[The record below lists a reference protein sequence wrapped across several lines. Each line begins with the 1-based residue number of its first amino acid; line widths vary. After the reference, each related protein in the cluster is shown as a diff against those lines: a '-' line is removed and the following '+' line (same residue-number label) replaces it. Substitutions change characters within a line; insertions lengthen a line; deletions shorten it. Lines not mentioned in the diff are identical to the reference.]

1 MHWVFSDMSLSGEF
15 QVSSIIAAGVVA
27 AAVPVSIEVVV
38 KLQGSTFACPS
49 YA

>member
-15 QVSSIIAAGVVA
+15 QVSSIIAARVVA
-27 AAVPVSIEVVV
+27 AAVPGFIEEVAGR
-38 KLQGSTFACPS
+38 QGSAFACPS